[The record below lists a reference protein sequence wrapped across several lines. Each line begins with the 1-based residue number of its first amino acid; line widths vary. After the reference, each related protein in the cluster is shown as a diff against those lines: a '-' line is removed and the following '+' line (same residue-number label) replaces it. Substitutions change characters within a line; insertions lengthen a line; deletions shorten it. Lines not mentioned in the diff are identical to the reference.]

1 MSDRLFPKT
10 DSWYTGANM
19 EGKHR
24 QIAVHMG
31 GPAYFETLTQIA
43 LAGYPVL
50 VVEPAAKG
58 LASAG

>member
-1 MSDRLFPKT
+1 
-10 DSWYTGANM
+10 M

-50 VVEPAAKG
+50 VMDPTVKG
-58 LASAG
+58 LDSAV